1 MEGKEYE
8 DDDKIKDTDTN
19 DSQNAKLMFP
29 ILSKSTMSEFNE
41 LRVVIHMIQMDGLFE
56 LYIRSRL

>member
-19 DSQNAKLMFP
+19 DSQNAKSMFP

-41 LRVVIHMIQMDGLFE
+41 FRVVIQMIQMDGLFE
-56 LYIRSRL
+56 LYIMSRL